1 MANITLGSG
10 NQSFQ
15 FEVGSG
21 DNTVVDFRSR
31 YFHADLSGANE
42 VPPRDTTA
50 TGTADAVLNFA
61 QTKLDIDVDVTG
73 LSTNAISGHIH
84 HGVAGVNGGVVFS
97 LTPPSAQAFSISRSW
112 DIPITEVDDLLS
124 KGLYVNIHTD
134 KFTGGEIRGQLEAN
148 LGDTGN
154 DRIDLTDFN
163 VGTFEALLHVLSDTV
178 QGADITIRKN
188 GVADVL
194 TLGGIEVADLE
205 ESFFIFAGNVN
216 ETINGTAG
224 IDDLFGAGG
233 TDVINGLGG
242 NDHLLGETGNDTLVG
257 GAGADH
263 LHGGSGVDT
272 ASYAGSNAAVNVNMW
287 TETYTGGH
295 AAGDELFSIENLTG
309 SSHNDILVANDVN
322 NVLNGAAGAD
332 SMKGLAG
339 DDTYFVDNAGD
350 VILEDA
356 GDLADIVATNTNY
369 VLTAGAEVETLR
381 TTSMGGTG
389 AINLTGN
396 AFSQTIVGNAGIN
409 VLKGGGGLDTLS
421 GLGGNDIYLVYNATD
436 VIQESSTQGAVDR
449 IATAVSY
456 VLKAGVHVEQ
466 MTTTSAAG
474 TGAINL
480 TGNEIGQMMTGNAGT
495 NRLEGKGG
503 ADQYRGLGG
512 ADTFVFAT
520 ALGGGNVDKI
530 LDFSVPDDRM
540 LLSDAIFTALNT
552 GTLASAAF
560 RSNTTGLAGDASDR
574 IIYEN
579 DTGRIFYDA
588 DGTGAT
594 AGIHF
599 VTITAGLA
607 LTNADFS
614 VA

>member
-50 TGTADAVLNFA
+50 IGTADAVLNFA

-84 HGVAGVNGGVVFS
+84 HEVAGKNGGVVFS
-97 LTPPSAQAFSISRSW
+97 LTPPSAQAFTISRSW

-124 KGLYVNIHTD
+124 KGLYVNIHTT
-134 KFTGGEIRGQLEAN
+134 KFSGGEIRGQLEAN

-163 VGTFEALLHVLSDTV
+163 VGTFEALLHVLSDTA
-178 QGADITIRKN
+178 QGADITIRNN
-188 GVADVL
+188 GIADVL
-194 TLGGIEVADLE
+194 TLGGIKVTDLE
-205 ESFFIFAGNVN
+205 ESFFIFAGDVN

-233 TDVINGLGG
+233 TDLINGLGG

-257 GAGADH
+257 GSGGDH

-272 ASYAGSNAAVNVNMW
+272 ASYAGSDAAVNVNMW
-287 TETYTGGH
+287 TGTYTGGH
-295 AAGDELFSIENLTG
+295 AGGDELFSIENLTG

-322 NVLNGAAGAD
+322 NVLNGGAGAD
-332 SMKGLAG
+332 SMRGLAG
-339 DDTYFVDNAGD
+339 DDTYIVDNAGD
-350 VILEDA
+350 IILEDA
-356 GDLADIVATNTNY
+356 GDLADTVGASVSY

-381 TTSMGGTG
+381 TTSMSGTG

-396 AFSQTIVGNAGIN
+396 AFSQTIVGNAGAN
-409 VLKGGGGLDTLS
+409 TLKGGGGLDTLQ

-436 VIQESSTQGAVDR
+436 VIQEGSTQGAVDR
-449 IATAVSY
+449 IAAGVSY
-456 VLKAGVHVEQ
+456 ALKAGVYVEQ

-480 TGNEIGQMMTGNAGT
+480 TGNEIGQMMTGNAGD

-520 ALGGGNVDKI
+520 ALGGGNIDKI

-588 DGTGAT
+588 DGTGAA
-594 AGIHF
+594 AGVHF